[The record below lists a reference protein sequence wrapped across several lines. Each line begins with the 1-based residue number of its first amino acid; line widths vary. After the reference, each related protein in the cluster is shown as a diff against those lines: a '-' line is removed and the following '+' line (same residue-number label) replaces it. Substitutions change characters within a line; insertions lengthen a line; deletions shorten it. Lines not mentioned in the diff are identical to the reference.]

1 MAAIHFSEA
10 ALEDIKGIDD
20 YTFREWGEEQ
30 AIRYADQ
37 LAVCCNRIGSMPL
50 SGRQCNEIF
59 PGLRRVE
66 QGRHVIFYQPL
77 DSGIYIWRIL
87 HDSMLPT
94 MNRIIE

>member
-10 ALEDIKGIDD
+10 ALEDLKEIDD
-20 YTFREWGEEQ
+20 YTFREGGEAQ
-30 AIRYADQ
+30 AMRYVDN
-37 LAVCCNRIGSMPL
+37 LAACCDRIASMPL

-59 PGLRRVE
+59 PGLRRIE
-66 QGRHVIFYQPL
+66 QGRHVIFYQSL

-94 MNRIIE
+94 MKRMIE